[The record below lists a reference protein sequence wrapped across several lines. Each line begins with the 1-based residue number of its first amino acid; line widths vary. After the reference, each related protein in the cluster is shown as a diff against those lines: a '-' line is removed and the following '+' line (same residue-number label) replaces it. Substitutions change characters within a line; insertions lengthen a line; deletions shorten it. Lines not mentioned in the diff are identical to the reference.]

1 MAWFELILAGILEVF
16 WSTMMKWSDGFSKL
30 NYSFLHSHWH
40 DPPPAFISIKGDQTV
55 TNEFILSYLDRNRC
69 RWFSDHWCRLV
80 S

>member
-30 NYSFLHSHWH
+30 NYSFYTVIGMIASFYSL
-40 DPPPAFISIKGDQTV
+40 IKGDQTV